1 MEDYLAI
8 KRNKLDSHNN
18 MDESQKHCAGER
30 SFTQK
35 RAHFKFHLYESLVQA
50 KLTHV
55 GSKLEGECGWGWE
68 LTRRDMRDLDR
79 GLGYTGTNIYKT

>member
-1 MEDYLAI
+1 MNLKNTALVKKALH
-8 KRNKLDSHNN
+8 KREHTLNS
-18 MDESQKHCAGER
+18 
-30 SFTQK
+30 
-35 RAHFKFHLYESLVQA
+35 HLYESLVQA

-79 GLGYTGTNIYKT
+79 GLGYKGTNIYKT